1 LGQEPFVKRRA
12 VYSCYYHFY
21 GMWLV
26 KSLLALLS
34 LFMLSGW
41 LLDYV
46 ILYI

>member
-26 KSLLALLS
+26 KS
-34 LFMLSGW
+34 F
-41 LLDYV
+41 
-46 ILYI
+46 